1 MESWNLNFSRQKLKA
16 KQTLKLTFIQE
27 NLRRANHNLK
37 SKEESGETMT
47 KIDFDQLEIENNKY
61 QISLEEKNKEM
72 IQV

>member
-1 MESWNLNFSRQKLKA
+1 
-16 KQTLKLTFIQE
+16 
-27 NLRRANHNLK
+27 
-37 SKEESGETMT
+37 MT

>member
-1 MESWNLNFSRQKLKA
+1 MPINLVTNFLK
-16 KQTLKLTFIQE
+16 E

-72 IQV
+72 IQVYFSP